1 MDIIQEI
8 IELAERYNSERLQDF
23 ETSKVNKYKFIDL
36 YLEWYSKSKILFA
49 DYFDESDTTYN
60 EFCSYSTDCNGYGLK
75 DNFTRQFPIFKQLID
90 RIKKGVPKIDK
101 PREMTNKCFLIHG
114 HNEALKLEVAR
125 LVEKELGIEV
135 KILHEQLN
143 KGRTVIEKFEA
154 NSIVDFAIALWTY
167 DDEGMKKGEENLKH
181 RARQNVILETG
192 YFFGQL
198 GRSKV
203 IVLNEP
209 EIEIPSDYSGMVY
222 IPLDG
227 NWKYDLISEIKGIYE

>member
-1 MDIIQEI
+1 MDIIQNL

-23 ETSKVNKYKFIDL
+23 MTSKVNKYEYIDL
-36 YLEWYSKSKILFA
+36 YLDWYSQSKMLFG
-49 DYFDESDTTYN
+49 DYFDESDAAFK
-60 EFCSYSTDCNGYGLK
+60 EFCSYSTDCNGYRLK
-75 DNFTRQFPIFKQLID
+75 DNFTRQFPIFRQLID
-90 RIKKGVPKIDK
+90 RIKKGVPKIEK
-101 PREMTNKCFLIHG
+101 PQEMTNKCFLIHG
-114 HNEALKLEVAR
+114 QNEVLKLEVAR
-125 LVEKELGIEV
+125 LIEKELGIEV

-143 KGRTVIEKFEA
+143 RGKTIIEKFEA

-167 DDEGMKKGEENLKH
+167 DDEGRKKGEEGLIP

-203 IVLNEP
+203 IVLLDP

-222 IPLDG
+222 IPLVG
-227 NWKYDLISEIKGIYE
+227 NWKYDLIKEIKGIYE